1 MNKITAVAILATPS
15 LASAHTDYVAH
26 VHVGFLSEFQELAT
40 NISLPVVAI
49 PVAVIFMVY
58 GICKFSAKRKT
69 LSENS
74 IGA

>member
-49 PVAVIFMVY
+49 PLAVIFMVY
-58 GICKFSAKRKT
+58 GISKFSGKRKK
-69 LSENS
+69 LGEKSV
-74 IGA
+74 IA

>member
-1 MNKITAVAILATPS
+1 MNKITAVAILATPR

-49 PVAVIFMVY
+49 PLAGFFMVY
-58 GICKFSAKRKT
+58 GIRKFSAKRK
-69 LSENS
+69 S
-74 IGA
+74 

>member
-1 MNKITAVAILATPS
+1 MKKITALALFASSS
-15 LASAHTDYVAH
+15 LASAHTDYVVH
-26 VHVGFLSEFQELAT
+26 VHVGFFSEIQELAT
-40 NISLPVVAI
+40 SLSLPVVAI
-49 PVAVIFMVY
+49 PLAVLFMVY